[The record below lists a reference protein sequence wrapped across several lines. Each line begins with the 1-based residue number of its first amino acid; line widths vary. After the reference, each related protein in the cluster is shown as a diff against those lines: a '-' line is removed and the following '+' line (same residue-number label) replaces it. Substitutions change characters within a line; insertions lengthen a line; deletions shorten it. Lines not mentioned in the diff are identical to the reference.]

1 MEVSCEKCHTRFTIP
16 DDRVPKDKV
25 IKLACPKCKGSI
37 SLGIKPLS
45 SSPETEA
52 AGKVDEFRLR
62 FIETKAGE
70 RPRPAEESYGYEDY
84 TGDQSLEFFEE
95 GTKLALVMA
104 DSREHGEVIR
114 RAVENI
120 GYKFIVTPNT
130 RDAIGKLRFHH
141 FDLIILA
148 EGFDGQSLDN
158 SAILN
163 YVNRLPMSVRR
174 RIFLALISD
183 GFKTM
188 DNMMAFSISA
198 NVVINTK
205 DTEKLNLVLKK
216 AIAENERF
224 YKVFADILAET
235 GKV

>member
-1 MEVSCEKCHTRFTIP
+1 MEVSCGKCRTRFSIP
-16 DDRVPKDKV
+16 DEKVPKDKV
-25 IKLACPKCKGSI
+25 FKLTCPKCKGSI
-37 SLGIKPLS
+37 SLGNEPPPPAQEPK
-45 SSPETEA
+45 A
-52 AGKVDEFRLR
+52 AANGEEFRLR
-62 FIETKAGE
+62 FIDGKEGSK
-70 RPRPAEESYGYEDY
+70 PAEESYSYEDY
-84 TGDQSLEFFEE
+84 SGDQSLEFFEE

-104 DSREHGEVIR
+104 DSQEHSELIR
-114 RAVENI
+114 GAVEKI

-148 EGFDGQSLDN
+148 EGFDGQPLDH

-163 YVNRLPMSVRR
+163 YLNRLPMTVRR
-174 RIFLALISD
+174 RIFLALVSD

-188 DNMMAFSISA
+188 DNMMAFAMSA

-205 DTEKLNLVLKK
+205 DTEKLHLVLRK
-216 AIAENERF
+216 AIAENDRF
-224 YKVFADILAET
+224 YKVFTDILVET